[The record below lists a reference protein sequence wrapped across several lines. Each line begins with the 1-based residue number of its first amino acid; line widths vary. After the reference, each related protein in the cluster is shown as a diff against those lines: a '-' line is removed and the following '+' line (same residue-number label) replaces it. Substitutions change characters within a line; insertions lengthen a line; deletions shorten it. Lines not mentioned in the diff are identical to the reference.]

1 MEVEIRQEIP
11 AGYRGTEEMTRE
23 ACWNQYAPGCMEH
36 YLLHVM
42 RNSHGF
48 VPAEAFGIRGAD
60 GIDRSFPSKEKQT
73 GVKMQKRIQELAA
86 MVNPG
91 ENY

>member
-1 MEVEIRQEIP
+1 MEVKIRQEIP
-11 AGYRGTEEMTRE
+11 ADYRETEEMTRE
-23 ACWNQYAPGCMEH
+23 AFWNQYAPGCMEH

-60 GIDRSFPSKEKQT
+60 GIDRSFPPKEKQT

-86 MVNPG
+86 MVNSG